1 MSRGKSCSHKY
12 DSIELLTCVNN
23 ETGERLA
30 SRTLGVRV
38 TPGQDEVEIG
48 DAAVGDPHLLTVDD
62 PLVSLLHRLRL
73 DPGNVAT
80 GSRLSDP

>member
-1 MSRGKSCSHKY
+1 MKIFHKY
-12 DSIELLTCVNN
+12 ERIELLTCVNN

-38 TPGQDEVEIG
+38 TPGQDEVEVG

-62 PLVSLLHRLRL
+62 PLVPLLHRLRL